1 MLQTNLTVGYNQR
14 PQHNLSTCRLTT
26 ARPLPSTSFCS
37 LSLCPFSMP
46 SSLLPFIQQAS
57 THLASVRRSVVALL
71 LHQSNAM
78 KLSLLFFLQT
88 SLLVT
93 PALAFQP
100 APFHGGVRGV
110 AVVARGV
117 PSSSVAVTSSS
128 ANYNNYAV
136 VSTLSA
142 INNDN
147 SNSNPSKS
155 ALRMSETADAGGEST
170 PTASGGTASIPNEIF
185 NLVKSIV
192 GAGVLSL
199 PAGEFCIF
207 YEHTVRLCD
216 VHVIE

>member
-1 MLQTNLTVGYNQR
+1 
-14 PQHNLSTCRLTT
+14 
-26 ARPLPSTSFCS
+26 
-37 LSLCPFSMP
+37 MP

-147 SNSNPSKS
+147 SNNNPSKS

-170 PTASGGTASIPNEIF
+170 STSSGGTASIPNEIF

-199 PAGEFCIF
+199 PAVCSDDYYDELVYQNCAREMKRA
-207 YEHTVRLCD
+207 YRRSQKV
-216 VHVIE
+216 VICVVSFASEERN